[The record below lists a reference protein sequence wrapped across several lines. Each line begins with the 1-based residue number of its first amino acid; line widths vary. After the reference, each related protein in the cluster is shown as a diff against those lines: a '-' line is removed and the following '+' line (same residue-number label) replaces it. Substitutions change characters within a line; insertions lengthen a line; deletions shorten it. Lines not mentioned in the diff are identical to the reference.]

1 MPIIGQMNDFLLQ
14 TSHIDLRIQAQI
26 AQINERSAITETSDS
41 WYGEGAHAWM
51 SQGQSITWKKQQEKF
66 DTECHAKCE

>member
-1 MPIIGQMNDFLLQ
+1 MISFYRPP
-14 TSHIDLRIQAQI
+14 TSISGFKAQI